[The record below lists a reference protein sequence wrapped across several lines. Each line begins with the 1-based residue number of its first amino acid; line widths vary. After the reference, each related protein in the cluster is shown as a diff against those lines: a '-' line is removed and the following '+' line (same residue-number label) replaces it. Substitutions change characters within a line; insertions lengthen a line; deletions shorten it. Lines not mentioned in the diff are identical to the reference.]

1 MIELKNLTKIYEN
14 GAHKVKAIED
24 ITLTIEDGDIFGIIG
39 LSGAGKSTLI
49 RCINYLET
57 PTSGEVIFDGVHLG
71 RISNKELLA
80 KRRSMSMIFQNFN
93 LLSQRT
99 ALDNVCYPLEISGVK
114 KAEARE
120 KARQYLEIVGLAE
133 KEKSYPTQRSGG
145 QKQRVA
151 IARALATTPKVLLCD
166 EATSALDP
174 TTTESILDLLQ
185 EINRKMG
192 VTIVIITHEMRVI
205 EQICNKVAVI
215 DQSHIVEE
223 GPVREIF
230 LSPKSRIAKQLILPR
245 NEGIAAPEGIRCLR
259 IVFEGNSSFE
269 PIISGM
275 TLACNAMVNILGA
288 NTKNIEGKAYGQ
300 MIIQMPE
307 EKETEKQIKAYL
319 DQKHITY
326 EEEGLNVG

>member
-1 MIELKNLTKIYEN
+1 
-14 GAHKVKAIED
+14 
-24 ITLTIEDGDIFGIIG
+24 
-39 LSGAGKSTLI
+39 
-49 RCINYLET
+49 
-57 PTSGEVIFDGVHLG
+57 
-71 RISNKELLA
+71 
-80 KRRSMSMIFQNFN
+80 MSMIFQNFN

-133 KEKSYPTQRSGG
+133 KEKSYPTQLSGG

-151 IARALATTPKVLLCD
+151 IARALATNPKVLLCD

-230 LSPKSRIAKQLILPR
+230 LSPKSQIAKQLILPR